1 MATPSWRSSPVFRLS
16 SKPANRTVV
25 SAPGCESTEKPST
38 SKRQRLHYIPWQRR
52 LRLMLSVSSVYRQI
66 RSQSQLK
73 QTASIDQIAASE
85 SGSQFAAGFFGEG
98 MPNVA
103 QSDFTR
109 SDND

>member
-16 SKPANRTVV
+16 STPANRTVV

-38 SKRQRLHYIPWQRR
+38 SKRQRLHCGSGQGRR

-85 SGSQFAAGFFGEG
+85 SGSQFAAGFWRGNAERG
-98 MPNVA
+98 
-103 QSDFTR
+103 TER
-109 SDND
+109 LYKER